1 MEDEQSMQRSATH
14 AYLPEGLEA
23 VVVLE
28 QRVVPEAGNAGAGGG
43 TAPARRL
50 RVVPEVP
57 LQEVEGDLVLG
68 EAHLYD
74 AARVGGG
81 VVGVLVVGFPPGEV
95 GGVLA
100 VEAGS
105 GHL

>member
-1 MEDEQSMQRSATH
+1 
-14 AYLPEGLEA
+14 

-28 QRVVPEAGNAGAGGG
+28 QRVVPEAGNAGAGG
-43 TAPARRL
+43 TAPARGL

-57 LQEVEGDLVLG
+57 LEEVEGHLVLG

-81 VVGVLVVGFPPGEV
+81 VVGVLVVGFPPREV

-100 VEAGS
+100 VEAGR
-105 GHL
+105 GYL